1 MRFRFLFL
9 VFIFISAATKA
20 ADVISP
26 DEINKIANGVYWQR
40 LLHYKQSFWGAF
52 HSEADGEHFFVSPK
66 GPSDPVAELE
76 ADLEAF
82 ETHVLY
88 ASGDLRLTA
97 QCMFPER
104 FRYLKE
110 VLHLP
115 TTPQEC
121 KDLQDWKNSLKAKS
135 ITLVFAAPY
144 FGSPSSMFGHTFL
157 RIDSQSRTSEV
168 KNDLLDY
175 GLSFEATM
183 GPKKD
188 LFYPIKGLLGM
199 FPGNFSQL
207 PFYLKINSYVNMESR
222 DLWQYQIQLTESQ
235 VDRLLNH
242 IWELSST
249 HFDYYFLNKNCSYQL
264 MALLEVANPDWNLTE
279 NFSAKTIPID
289 TIRALNKYPGA
300 ISKISFRPSLLR
312 SLEYRLARM
321 SELEKQEF
329 FRSRDNLSYLSP
341 QASARTLDALMDWQ
355 KFHAMNE
362 SVDSLQADKLIDLS
376 LLQQRSQLKEGSDD
390 FPTDEETHWPPRPE
404 SGHLSG
410 KLSSHAGSEGSTSY
424 VSLEARPA
432 FHDLLDTEDGYLPN
446 SALNIGR
453 LRGSLLTDGSGTAR
467 LDEFI
472 LGEVVNLQPI
482 TQLQQKLSWRADGGL
497 IRPADMGCA
506 SCVAEYLEAGGGLS
520 AGNSKFSFSALATA
534 HAEVSNSFYSI
545 YGNSYR
551 AGPGIWLGSIW
562 KRSAFEVMVNFEQI
576 RYFPGPDQHFVS
588 KLESTLVWAEKTW
601 DFRLKFLGTQTSVL
615 YFNSID
621 SGVGYYF

>member
-1 MRFRFLFL
+1 LRFRFLFL
-9 VFIFISAATKA
+9 VLIFISAASRA
-20 ADVISP
+20 AEIISK
-26 DEINKIANGVYWQR
+26 DELHKVAYGLYWRR
-40 LLHYKQSFWGAF
+40 LLHYKEGFWGGF
-52 HSEADGEHFFVSPK
+52 RSEADGDQFFLSPK
-66 GPSDPVAELE
+66 GRNNPEAELE
-76 ADLEAF
+76 EDLKFF
-82 ETHVLY
+82 ETQVLY

-97 QCMFPER
+97 QCKFPER

-110 VLHLP
+110 ILHLS

-235 VDRLLNH
+235 LDQLLNH

-264 MALLEVANPDWNLTE
+264 MAILEVANPDWNLTE

-289 TIRALNKYPGA
+289 TIRALSNYPGA
-300 ISKISFRPSLLR
+300 ISKITFRPSLLR

-329 FRSRDNLSYLSP
+329 FRSRDNVSYLSQ

-362 SVDSLQADKLIDLS
+362 SVDSLQADRLIDLS
-376 LLQQRSQLKEGSDD
+376 LLQQRSKLKEGSDD
-390 FPTDEETHWPPRPE
+390 FPADEETHWPPRPE
-404 SGHLSG
+404 NGHLSG
-410 KLSSHAGSEGSTSY
+410 KFSSHVGGEGSTSY
-424 VSLEARPA
+424 VGFEARPA
-432 FHDLLDTEDGYLPN
+432 FHDLLDIEDGYLPN

-472 LGEVVNLQPI
+472 LGEVVNLQ
-482 TQLQQKLSWRADGGL
+482 TFTELQRKPSWRVDGGL
-497 IRPADMGCA
+497 ARPADTGCT
-506 SCVAEYLEAGGGLS
+506 SCVAEYLEGGGGFSAGG
-520 AGNSKFSFSALATA
+520 SKLSFSALATA
-534 HAEVSNSFYSI
+534 HAEFSNSFFQI

-551 AGPGIWLGSIW
+551 AGPGLWLGSLW
-562 KRSAFEVMVNFEQI
+562 KGKALELMLNYEQI
-576 RYFPGPDQHFVS
+576 RFFPGPDQHFVS
-588 KLESTLVWAEKTW
+588 KVETTLAWAEKTW
-601 DFRLKFLGTQTSVL
+601 DFRLKLSGTQTSVL

-621 SGVGYYF
+621 SGVGYFF